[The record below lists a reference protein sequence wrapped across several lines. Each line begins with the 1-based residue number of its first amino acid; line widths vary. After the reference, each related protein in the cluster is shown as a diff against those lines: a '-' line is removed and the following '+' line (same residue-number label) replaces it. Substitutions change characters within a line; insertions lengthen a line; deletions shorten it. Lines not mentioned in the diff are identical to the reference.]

1 MGKVAVGFG
10 ELLNPIHALKKST
23 FVRLAASRQ
32 IYLDQIDKLFES
44 ELSAQADG
52 SAGQSIVA
60 PRRPPLTYLCND
72 DENVMT
78 AWALGPDDKAK
89 VILRALVE
97 REVNRREL
105 LAFAKE
111 YKEQYALAGDLQQS
125 YEYLVREAA
134 GVSDLVIGGRG
145 PIGDE
150 RIKQAY
156 FQAALPEIK
165 PPNEL
170 KNAELARVVSAMKQ
184 MRYQEQK
191 EQTEVGR
198 KARARIYKQRNR

>member
-1 MGKVAVGFG
+1 
-10 ELLNPIHALKKST
+10 
-23 FVRLAASRQ
+23 
-32 IYLDQIDKLFES
+32 
-44 ELSAQADG
+44 
-52 SAGQSIVA
+52 
-60 PRRPPLTYLCND
+60 
-72 DENVMT
+72 MT

-89 VILRALVE
+89 VFLRALVE
-97 REVNRREL
+97 REVNKREL

-111 YKEQYALAGDLQQS
+111 YEEQYALAGDLQQS
-125 YEYLVREAA
+125 YEYLVRETA
-134 GVSDLVIGGRG
+134 GVTFAGNLVIGGRG

-150 RIKQAY
+150 RMKQAY

-191 EQTEVGR
+191 EKTEVGR
-198 KARARIYKQRNR
+198 KARARIYKQRNP